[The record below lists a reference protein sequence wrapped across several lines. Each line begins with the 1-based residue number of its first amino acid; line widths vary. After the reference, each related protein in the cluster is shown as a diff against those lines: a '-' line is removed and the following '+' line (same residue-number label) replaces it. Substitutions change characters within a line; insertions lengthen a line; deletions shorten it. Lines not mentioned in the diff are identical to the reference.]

1 MVGNQE
7 EERKSVYFSRQK
19 NVKGGVLIFV
29 VADIWNCYNMD
40 MKKANWNLWRKD
52 KMDRPITTL
61 FMLMSVDGKISTGA
75 TDDLDVDKD
84 FPKIKGVNEG
94 LHQYYEIEQ
103 TTDLWS
109 FNSGRVQEKMGV
121 NKKKIP
127 RKTPVSFVVID
138 NKHLNENG
146 IRYFCALSKEFVLIT
161 TNTRHPAFN
170 VEDENLH
177 IIYQNELSLKD
188 ALIKLKS
195 EYGCERITIQ
205 TGGTLNNLF
214 LREKLFD
221 YVDIIIAPVL
231 IGGKDTSTLI
241 DGKSL
246 TEECELSK
254 LGVVKLQE
262 CVVLEN
268 SYLRLRY
275 EVIH

>member
-1 MVGNQE
+1 MLGNQE
-7 EERKSVYFSRQK
+7 EERSVHFQGRKIS
-19 NVKGGVLIFV
+19 KGMLIFV

-177 IIYQNELSLKD
+177 IIYQDELSLKD

>member
-1 MVGNQE
+1 MHFQG
-7 EERKSVYFSRQK
+7 RKIS
-19 NVKGGVLIFV
+19 KGMLIFV

-127 RKTPVSFVVID
+127 RKTPVSFVVIQKTNSYVAIREARKGSTNQYTD
-138 NKHLNENG
+138 TENSV
-146 IRYFCALSKEFVLIT
+146 FNLSDQLW
-161 TNTRHPAFN
+161 
-170 VEDENLH
+170 
-177 IIYQNELSLKD
+177 S
-188 ALIKLKS
+188 KS
-195 EYGCERITIQ
+195 
-205 TGGTLNNLF
+205 GGTG
-214 LREKLFD
+214 R
-221 YVDIIIAPVL
+221 
-231 IGGKDTSTLI
+231 
-241 DGKSL
+241 
-246 TEECELSK
+246 
-254 LGVVKLQE
+254 Q
-262 CVVLEN
+262 
-268 SYLRLRY
+268 
-275 EVIH
+275 

>member
-1 MVGNQE
+1 MLGNQE
-7 EERKSVYFSRQK
+7 EERSVHFQGRKIS
-19 NVKGGVLIFV
+19 KGMLIFV

-254 LGVVKLQE
+254 LGVMKLQE
-262 CVVLEN
+262 CIVLEN